1 MRSSPQA
8 SGVKLPKNASKP
20 PPSRLCSH
28 LASQFSHNA
37 PPSHCDETK
46 GWIAKNGTSVNGRYI
61 HPTHRGGFYH
71 GPPRDPSKSFQVL
84 GPLGWQTQTSSPNM
98 ATTLQP
104 LEPCRSFELRKG
116 TKKKTAMLQTAIFFR
131 WKLLSLSWK
140 GQVDFFCWETNS
152 WWNDRWTYLDTV
164 KIVSKF
170 TCKLQLFRNILGVGI
185 PLTYHSHNRCF
196 NWCLLNWFLGSN
208 STWGFEFRPWPFFRK
223 HCWFVKKQHDN
234 LKLTLMGRHWAFQ
247 PHIWVWFSLCIML
260 FMSNGRSDCENSRST
275 NVMCPDNTSF
285 LYEQMSFLMWMLFA
299 KRISWIKAIW

>member
-1 MRSSPQA
+1 MKNISRQMRSSPQA

-28 LASQFSHNA
+28 LDSQFSHNA

-116 TKKKTAMLQTAIFFR
+116 TKKKR
-131 WKLLSLSWK
+131 PCS
-140 GQVDFFCWETNS
+140 
-152 WWNDRWTYLDTV
+152 
-164 KIVSKF
+164 
-170 TCKLQLFRNILGVGI
+170 KLQFSCGESCCPSLGKAKSTRMI
-185 PLTYHSHNRCF
+185 DELT
-196 NWCLLNWFLGSN
+196 
-208 STWGFEFRPWPFFRK
+208 
-223 HCWFVKKQHDN
+223 
-234 LKLTLMGRHWAFQ
+234 
-247 PHIWVWFSLCIML
+247 
-260 FMSNGRSDCENSRST
+260 
-275 NVMCPDNTSF
+275 
-285 LYEQMSFLMWMLFA
+285 WML
-299 KRISWIKAIW
+299 